1 MKKLDIEGISNEASD
16 EVDMNEQ
23 EESVLFSSRLADFL
37 HNKAKVFADK
47 NNSSLT
53 LNQLKKVYCHSAR
66 LGEIQRT
73 DDINLYALA
82 RVNMFLRLKSG
93 DKMIQITEDSEA
105 ADSITELQ
113 LETQSCKT
121 PSKFIDISEEWIPN
135 AGDFTKAAEEI
146 KENNL
151 EYSYKSINNLYLE
164 YEPLEPN
171 WED

>member
-23 EESVLFSSRLADFL
+23 EESVLFSSKLVDFL
-37 HNKAKVFADK
+37 HGKAKVFSNK
-47 NNSSLT
+47 NNYSLT
-53 LNQLKKVYCHSAR
+53 LGQLKKVYCHSAR
-66 LGEIQRT
+66 LGEIQKS
-73 DDINLYALA
+73 DDINLYSLA

-93 DKMIQITEDSEA
+93 ERMIKSTEASEVDSM
-105 ADSITELQ
+105 TELQ
-113 LETQSCKT
+113 LETLTCKT
-121 PSKFIDISEEWIPN
+121 PSKFIDISEGWIPN
-135 AGDFTKAAEEI
+135 AGDFTKAREEI

>member
-1 MKKLDIEGISNEASD
+1 MKKLDIEGINDEASD
-16 EVDMNEQ
+16 EAMVDEQ
-23 EESVLFSSRLADFL
+23 QESISYSIKLVDFL
-37 HNKAKVFADK
+37 CNKAKNFSNKDS
-47 NNSSLT
+47 SSLT
-53 LNQLKKVYCHSAR
+53 LNQLKRVYCHSAR

-93 DKMIQITEDSEA
+93 DKMIQITEGSEA

-113 LETQSCKT
+113 LETQTCKN
-121 PSKFIDISEEWIPN
+121 PSKFIDISEEWIPS
-135 AGDFTKAAEEI
+135 AGDFSKAAEEI

-164 YEPLEPN
+164 YEPLELN